1 MSMPLRARLGR
12 VGARLGPGTGGFL
25 AWWGRSLAAWLPRR
39 WRALF
44 GLDRGRLLLAPDVSA
59 PGGGPATRM
68 LQLRLQEGGELRDV
82 GSVPLPDAQSPDAHT
97 EAGLGLVADA
107 TDDPLAPLLAP
118 ALADLP
124 RWLLLPAA
132 AGLRRRLVLPAAAGD
147 RLRQVLGFEID
158 RQTPFAAD
166 EVAFDARLLG
176 RRGDNQIDVELVA
189 VPLAALR
196 TRRTALGALSGTLA
210 GIDMAGPDG
219 APLDVNLLPASERR
233 QLADPWRGWN
243 LALAAV
249 AVVALAA
256 ALWQLLD
263 NRRDAADGFEQAL
276 APQAEQARRVAMQRQ
291 QLQALVDGQAYL
303 DRARAERPPTV
314 AVLDE
319 LARRLPDSTYLE
331 KVAIE
336 GDRLL
341 IIGLSGEASSLVRRL
356 EGADSWHAPALTGAL
371 QPDPRSGR
379 DRFTLTAE
387 LGRRAPA
394 AAPATEAAGGAAR

>member
-1 MSMPLRARLGR
+1 VSMPLRARLGR

-44 GLDRGRLLLAPDVSA
+44 GLDRGRLLLAPDLSA
-59 PGGGPATRM
+59 ADDGSGTRM
-68 LQLRLQEGGELRDV
+68 LQLRLQDEGELRDL
-82 GSVPLPDAQSPDAHT
+82 GTVPLPEPHPETALDYV
-97 EAGLGLVADA
+97 AGAA
-107 TDDPLAPLLAP
+107 EDPLAPVLAP
-118 ALADLP
+118 AVADLP

-147 RLRQVLGFEID
+147 RLREVLGFEID

-196 TRRTALGALSGTLA
+196 SRRTALGMLSGTLA

-219 APLDVNLLPASERR
+219 VPLGVNLLPAAERR

-243 LALAAV
+243 LALGAV
-249 AVVALAA
+249 ALVALAA

-263 NRRDAADGFEQAL
+263 NRRDAADAFEQAL
-276 APQAEQARRVAMQRQ
+276 APQAEQARRVATQRQ
-291 QLQALVDGQAYL
+291 QLQAIVEGQAYL
-303 DRARAERPPTV
+303 DQARAARPPTV

-331 KVAIE
+331 KVSIE
-336 GDRLL
+336 GERLL

-387 LGRRAPA
+387 LGRRAQA
-394 AAPATEAAGGAAR
+394 AAPDTEAAGGAAR

>member
-39 WRALF
+39 WRALL
-44 GLDRGRLLLAPDVSA
+44 GLDRGRLLLAPDVSVQDD
-59 PGGGPATRM
+59 GSGTRM
-68 LQLRLQEGGELRDV
+68 LQLRLQEGEELRDV
-82 GSVPLPDAQSPDAHT
+82 GSLPLPDAHLPDAHP
-97 EAGLGLVADA
+97 EAGLGLAADGV
-107 TDDPLAPLLAP
+107 DDPLAPLLAP

-147 RLRQVLGFEID
+147 RLREVLGFEID

-196 TRRTALGALSGTLA
+196 MRRTALGTLSGTLA

-219 APLDVNLLPASERR
+219 MPLGVNLLPTAERR
-233 QLADPWRGWN
+233 QVADPWRGWN
-243 LALAAV
+243 LALGAV
-249 AVVALAA
+249 ALVALAA

-263 NRRDAADGFEQAL
+263 NRRDAADAFEQAL
-276 APQAEQARRVAMQRQ
+276 APLAEQARRVAVQRQ
-291 QLQALVDGQAYL
+291 QLQAMVEGQAYL
-303 DRARAERPPTV
+303 DRTRAARPPTV

-336 GDRLL
+336 GERLL

-356 EGADSWHAPALTGAL
+356 EGAEQWHAPALTGAL

-394 AAPATEAAGGAAR
+394 TAPATEAAGGAAH